1 MRTRQAVIAAL
12 EDELES
18 DPSVF
23 LMGEDIAES
32 GGAFKATEGLK
43 AKFGEKRV
51 IDTPIS
57 ETAILGAGVGAAA
70 MGMRPV
76 IEMMFIEFIG
86 VALDQLTTEAAFFR
100 YLSRGTYQ
108 IPLTIR
114 AAAGAGLGFG
124 CQHSQILDQWFRGNA
139 GISVVMP
146 STPQSMYGLL
156 RSAIQSNDPVVVLE
170 HKALYGERGEVTRGT
185 EGLVPIGKAR
195 IVQPGNDVTV
205 IAIGRSVLTAIS
217 ALQLP
222 SQWSAELID
231 LQTFIPWDKDSVL
244 KSVEKTGRLVIIE
257 ENSFAG
263 GWGSEIISFVVAELW
278 GQMHAPPIRITSP
291 DAPIPYAQN
300 LEERYLPH
308 SEYVLEHVNYLMET
322 GKKPKPWW
330 ESDSA

>member
-1 MRTRQAVIAAL
+1 
-12 EDELES
+12 
-18 DPSVF
+18 
-23 LMGEDIAES
+23 
-32 GGAFKATEGLK
+32 
-43 AKFGEKRV
+43 
-51 IDTPIS
+51 
-57 ETAILGAGVGAAA
+57 
-70 MGMRPV
+70 
-76 IEMMFIEFIG
+76 
-86 VALDQLTTEAAFFR
+86 
-100 YLSRGTYQ
+100 
-108 IPLTIR
+108 
-114 AAAGAGLGFG
+114 
-124 CQHSQILDQWFRGNA
+124 
-139 GISVVMP
+139 
-146 STPQSMYGLL
+146 MYGLL